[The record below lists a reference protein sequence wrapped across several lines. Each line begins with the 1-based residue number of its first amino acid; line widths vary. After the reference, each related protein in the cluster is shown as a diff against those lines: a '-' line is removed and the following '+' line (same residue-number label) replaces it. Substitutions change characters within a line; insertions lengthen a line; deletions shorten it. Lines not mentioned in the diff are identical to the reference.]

1 MSIGSNAEQDHI
13 EAWRIAEHTD
23 KLALV
28 ASRSGVEIRIVGR
41 HSVRARMTH
50 VR

>member
-28 ASRSGVEIRIVGR
+28 GSRSGVEIRIVGR

>member
-1 MSIGSNAEQDHI
+1 MSIGANAEQDHI

-23 KLALV
+23 KFALV
-28 ASRSGVEIRIVGR
+28 GSRSGVEIRIVGR